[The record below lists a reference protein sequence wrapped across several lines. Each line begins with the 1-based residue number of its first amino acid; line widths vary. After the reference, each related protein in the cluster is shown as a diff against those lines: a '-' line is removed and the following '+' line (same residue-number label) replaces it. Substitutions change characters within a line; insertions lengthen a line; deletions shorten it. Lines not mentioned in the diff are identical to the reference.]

1 MTIIH
6 YNYSDTELKNI
17 LDSMIII

>member
-6 YNYSDTELKNI
+6 YNYSDTEMKNI